1 MRPRLLRELCVTAG
15 VIDILQQYTF
25 RKAGESFLK
34 GIFFDKETI
43 SAVDPGKYAH
53 RFVQFIDKHT
63 M

>member
-1 MRPRLLRELCVTAG
+1 

-34 GIFFDKETI
+34 GMFFDKETI
-43 SAVDPGKYAH
+43 SAVDPGRYAH
-53 RFVQFIDKHT
+53 RFVEFIDKHT